1 MKFSVR
7 GHEFEVLPGFLLTQ
21 IGWFV
26 VNFTMGF
33 LGIPWPNVVF
43 HAVATLS
50 VVVISAYNV
59 TIDGKEIWN
68 LLTEGEE
75 PWESEKR

>member
-7 GHEFEVLPGFLLTQ
+7 EHEFELLPGFWLAQ

-33 LGIPWPNVVF
+33 LEVPWPNVF
-43 HAVATLS
+43 FQGAVTS
-50 VVVISAYNV
+50 VVAAISMYNV
-59 TIDGKEIWN
+59 TIDGKGLLEIMM
-68 LLTEGEE
+68 TTGDQIA
-75 PWESEKR
+75 